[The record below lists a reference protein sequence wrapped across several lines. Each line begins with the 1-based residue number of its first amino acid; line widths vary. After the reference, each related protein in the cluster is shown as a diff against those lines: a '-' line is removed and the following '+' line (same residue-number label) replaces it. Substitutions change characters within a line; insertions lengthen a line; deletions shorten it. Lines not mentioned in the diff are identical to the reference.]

1 MRFKFRAPFSTAIA
15 IAVGLIVLL
24 GYIIPISILIGLRL
38 FLLQWAVILA
48 GVALI
53 IGVANLIGVH
63 WHKIH
68 TRQKGSLYNAILI
81 FALIG
86 TVLVVGGFGPTD
98 YWSMWIF
105 NYIQLPIEASLMA
118 ILAVALA
125 YASARL
131 IRRRLNALT
140 VIFLITVV
148 LVFLSATPVLDD
160 MFPFLGNFLHPWI
173 AAVPATAGARGIL
186 LGVALGTV
194 ATGLRILMGTDRP
207 YSG

>member
-24 GYIIPISILIGLRL
+24 GYIMPISILIGLRL

-160 MFPFLGNFLHPWI
+160 MFPFLGNLLHPWI

>member
-1 MRFKFRAPFSTAIA
+1 VRFILKAPFSTAIA

-24 GYIIPISILIGLRL
+24 GSIVPNTILLGLRQ

-48 GVALI
+48 GVALL
-53 IGVANLIGVH
+53 IGVVNLVGVH

-68 TRQKGSLYNAILI
+68 TRQKGSLYSAVLILS
-81 FALIG
+81 LVG

-98 YWSMWIF
+98 YWSLWIF
-105 NYIQLPIEASLMA
+105 NYVQLPIEASLMA

-140 VIFLITVV
+140 VIFLITVI
-148 LVFLSATPVLDD
+148 LVFLGTTPVLRGL
-160 MFPFLGNFLHPWI
+160 FPFLSDFLRPWI
-173 AAVPATAGARGIL
+173 ATVPVTAGARGIL
-186 LGVALGTV
+186 LGVALGSV
-194 ATGLRILMGTDRP
+194 ATGLRVLMGSDRP

>member
-1 MRFKFRAPFSTAIA
+1 VRFILKAPFSTAIA

-24 GYIIPISILIGLRL
+24 GSIVPNTILLGLRQ

-48 GVALI
+48 GVALL
-53 IGVANLIGVH
+53 IGVVNLVGVH

-68 TRQKGSLYNAILI
+68 TRQKGSLYSAVLILS
-81 FALIG
+81 LVG

-98 YWSMWIF
+98 YWSLWIF
-105 NYIQLPIEASLMA
+105 NYVQLPIEASLMA

-140 VIFLITVV
+140 VIFLITVI
-148 LVFLSATPVLDD
+148 LVFLGTTPVLRGL
-160 MFPFLGNFLHPWI
+160 FPFLSDFLRPWI
-173 AAVPATAGARGIL
+173 AAVPVTAGARGIL
-186 LGVALGTV
+186 LGVALGSV
-194 ATGLRILMGTDRP
+194 ATGLRVLMGSDRP

>member
-1 MRFKFRAPFSTAIA
+1 MRFKLKAPFSTAIA

-24 GYIIPISILIGLRL
+24 GSIVPNTTLLGLRQ

-48 GVALI
+48 GVALL
-53 IGVANLIGVH
+53 IGVANLVGVH

-68 TRQKGSLYNAILI
+68 TRQKGSLYSAVLILS
-81 FALIG
+81 LVG

-98 YWSMWIF
+98 YWSLWIF
-105 NYIQLPIEASLMA
+105 NYVQLPIEASLMA

-140 VIFLITVV
+140 IIFLITVV
-148 LVFLSATPVLDD
+148 LVFLGATPVLRGF
-160 MFPFLGNFLHPWI
+160 FPFLSDFLRPWI
-173 AAVPATAGARGIL
+173 AAVPVTAGARGIL
-186 LGVALGTV
+186 LGVALGSV
-194 ATGLRILMGTDRP
+194 ATGLRVLMGSDRP